1 MKKGK
6 LASILFTYNFYKL
19 PISSAKSGTAAHNDN
34 HVFRILANDGWFPL
48 DGNDQN
54 QIYSPTMTINRAKT
68 IERTRKF
75 GLTDEDESWFNGFN
89 GIIDYKQSIKVTI
102 YCKFEFQ
109 SYPFD
114 SHTCDFIYI
123 ATAPVKYLL
132 LNSSEIRY
140 QNVENQKEIIQVEQ
154 SDLPFHVE
162 LESLEQFNST
172 LTGNNYSSTGMR
184 IHIERNN
191 LGLLIGGY
199 YGPTTIFVLL
209 SLVSYS
215 IDADM
220 VSLKQFHLI

>member
-1 MKKGK
+1 MKTGRPIF
-6 LASILFTYNFYKL
+6 SSNYFILCVN
-19 PISSAKSGTAAHNDN
+19 NDN
-34 HVFRILANDGWFPL
+34 HVFRILANDGWYPL
-48 DGNDQN
+48 DGKDQN

-123 ATAPVKYLL
+123 ATAPVRFLL

-140 QNVENQKEIIQVEQ
+140 QNVENQREIIRVEQ
-154 SDLPFHVE
+154 SDLPFHIE
-162 LESLEQFNST
+162 LESLEQFNLT
-172 LTGNNYSSTGMR
+172 LTGHNYSSTGMR

-220 VSLKQFHLI
+220 VSLKLSDLLFFYQVPKCSFVL

>member
-1 MKKGK
+1 
-6 LASILFTYNFYKL
+6 
-19 PISSAKSGTAAHNDN
+19 
-34 HVFRILANDGWFPL
+34 
-48 DGNDQN
+48 
-54 QIYSPTMTINRAKT
+54 MTINRAKT

-75 GLTDEDESWFNGFN
+75 GLTDEDESWFNSFN

-184 IHIERNN
+184 IHIERNS

-220 VSLKQFHLI
+220 VSLKQFHLTYRLGGKEARRPIPKWNIRFYFAFSIRT

>member
-1 MKKGK
+1 MKKSMSIFH
-6 LASILFTYNFYKL
+6 LNAILFTAN
-19 PISSAKSGTAAHNDN
+19 NDN
-34 HVFRILANDGWFPL
+34 NVFRLLANRGWYPL
-48 DGNDQN
+48 DGKDQN

-68 IERTRKF
+68 IERTRRF

-89 GIIDYKQSIKVTI
+89 SIIEYKQSIKVTV

-114 SHTCDFIYI
+114 SHHCDFIYI
-123 ATAPVKYLL
+123 ATAPVKYRL
-132 LNSSEIRY
+132 LNSSEIKY
-140 QNVENQKEIIQVEQ
+140 QHVENQDEIIHIEQ
-154 SDLPFHVE
+154 SDLPFLVE

-172 LTGNNYSSTGMR
+172 LTGRNYSSTGMR
-184 IHIERNN
+184 IHFARNN

-199 YGPTTIFVLL
+199 YGPTTIFVIL

-220 VSLKQFHLI
+220 VSQVILFCFFVKKV

>member
-1 MKKGK
+1 
-6 LASILFTYNFYKL
+6 
-19 PISSAKSGTAAHNDN
+19 
-34 HVFRILANDGWFPL
+34 
-48 DGNDQN
+48 
-54 QIYSPTMTINRAKT
+54 MTINRAKT

-123 ATAPVKYLL
+123 ATAPAQYLW

-140 QNVENQKEIIQVEQ
+140 QNQNVENQEEIIHIEQ
-154 SDLPFHVE
+154 SDLPFYIE
-162 LESLEQFNST
+162 LERLERFN
-172 LTGNNYSSTGMR
+172 LTRTGYNYSSTGMR
-184 IHIERNN
+184 IHIERNK

-220 VSLKQFHLI
+220 VSLKLSDLLFFYQVPKCTYVCSLNFTISFRFQAVLDYC